1 MAIPSLGGGEE
12 QGLTHENRLHQKL
25 PHKSAH
31 HLGQRGI
38 CTQPGALLNRE
49 RGGFQSCPI
58 HSPPEDSLPRLSLT
72 RTPTPLLTRVP
83 ETGGPP
89 GWEGRA
95 CGGVGRAITTRVG
108 AVGKPGTCCP
118 MGGRGERPKRAEGWA
133 LALQPAAPTT
143 VDRAPPPKLPL
154 PGHYLRP
161 RRQLLPP
168 WPDE

>member
-1 MAIPSLGGGEE
+1 MTTSGDGEE
-12 QGLTHENRLHQKL
+12 RGLTHQNGLHKKL
-25 PHKSAH
+25 PHKAAH
-31 HLGQRGI
+31 HLGQRSIG
-38 CTQPGALLNRE
+38 TQSSALLKGE
-49 RGGFQSCPI
+49 QGAF
-58 HSPPEDSLPRLSLT
+58 SPAFFIPHYRILFPNFPT
-72 RTPTPLLTRVP
+72 RTPKPLLTRVP
-83 ETGGPP
+83 EIGGPP

-118 MGGRGERPKRAEGWA
+118 VGGRGERPERAEGWA
-133 LALQPAAPTT
+133 LARQPTAPTT

-161 RRQLLPP
+161 RRQQLPP